1 LAIGTAIVAVLYIA
15 LNAVFIYGS
24 PLEDMKG
31 QLAVGALAASRLFG
45 PQVAG
50 IFSAL
55 MALSLMATVNAMITI
70 GPRVYYAMAK
80 NGAFPA
86 AAARV
91 HPKWR
96 TPAIAIVAQAI
107 CAMLMTMTPFP
118 QLVVYI
124 GFTLN
129 FFAVMS
135 VASLF
140 LFRRRTGW
148 QKLRLVSFCYP
159 LFPSLFLAV
168 GVWMTLYGIQL
179 KPFISLAA
187 IVTVVTGALVYH
199 ARWKLRTARAPV
211 VQSRGSA

>member
-1 LAIGTAIVAVLYIA
+1 MFPRRWPRNSPLACSGFTLPIAVGTPPPTSPKNFGSRPGLRFGHRHRHRRRA
-15 LNAVFIYGS
+15 LHRAECGFIYGS

-91 HPKWR
+91 HPRWHTLR
-96 TPAIAIVAQAI
+96 
-107 CAMLMTMTPFP
+107 
-118 QLVVYI
+118 QLRAR
-124 GFTLN
+124 G
-129 FFAVMS
+129 S
-135 VASLF
+135 H
-140 LFRRRTGW
+140 RGQTGS
-148 QKLRLVSFCYP
+148 RG
-159 LFPSLFLAV
+159 V
-168 GVWMTLYGIQL
+168 GV
-179 KPFISLAA
+179 
-187 IVTVVTGALVYH
+187 ALDG
-199 ARWKLRTARAPV
+199 
-211 VQSRGSA
+211 RGPGSPRGGN